1 MDTGSYLPLLFPLL
15 AVPLVR
21 LACRHLHP
29 AAASWL
35 TAVSAGVL
43 AIGTAV
49 TLTLFT
55 VAGLTGLSIVADL
68 GRLSTSALDNADI
81 TNLPVDATAAAL
93 LLATCVAGAV
103 AATRR
108 IAVLTKVRDLAGPD
122 DELIVIDDD
131 HPIAHAL
138 PGRPGRIVVSTGILA
153 GLDPTERRALLAHER
168 AHLDRSH
175 HLFVAV
181 VDVFAAANPL
191 LHPLRKLVR
200 YTTERWADELAAH
213 EVGSRSTVAKAV
225 GKAALAT
232 KDARPHAPLALAAAA
247 GEVPRRVAA
256 LLTAPPASRLRQILT
271 SPTGLLAVAAIALTV
286 ASAGFAIEAA
296 ADLHQI
302 LALAHFPG
310 PR

>member
-1 MDTGSYLPLLFPLL
+1 VSAIDTDSYLPLLFPLL
-15 AVPLVR
+15 AVPLVL
-21 LACRHLHP
+21 LAGRHLHP
-29 AAASWL
+29 AAATWL

-49 TLTLFT
+49 TLAVFT
-55 VAGLTGLSIVADL
+55 VAGLAGLS
-68 GRLSTSALDNADI
+68 TMDNADI
-81 TNLPVDATAAAL
+81 TDLPVDATAAAF
-93 LLATCVAGAV
+93 LLAACIASVV
-103 AATRR
+103 AAARR
-108 IAVLTKVRDLAGPD
+108 ITVLTKARDLAGPD
-122 DELIVIDDD
+122 DKLIVIDDD

-153 GLDPTERRALLAHER
+153 GLEPIERRALLAHER
-168 AHLDRSH
+168 AHLDRAH

-200 YTTERWADELAAH
+200 YTTERWADEVAAR

-232 KDARPHAPLALAAAA
+232 KGARPRVPLALAAAA

-256 LLTAPPASRLRQILT
+256 LLTAPPARGLRQILS
-271 SPTGLLAVAAIALTV
+271 SPTGLLALAAIALTLT
-286 ASAGFAIEAA
+286 SAACAVEAA
-296 ADLHQI
+296 GDLHQM
-302 LALAHFPG
+302 LALAHVPG
-310 PR
+310 RR